1 MKKQIFWLAAGVLA
15 ISISVSGY
23 VASRGA
29 LKPDVVGAK
38 TADSADSGAEPRPSP
53 DSGTAT
59 DATDATDAKKETE
72 TSRGIASFYGV
83 NTNGTRTASGI
94 LLDDSVSTAAH
105 RTLPFGTLVR
115 VTNLVNGLAETVEIT
130 DRGPF
135 IKKRIIDVS
144 RNAAEKLGM
153 IQAGV
158 VFVEIEVLSEG
169 SDPSIPVL
177 AED

>member
-38 TADSADSGAEPRPSP
+38 TADSADSGAAPRPSP
-53 DSGTAT
+53 DSGT
-59 DATDATDAKKETE
+59 ATDATDAKKETE